1 MAITSL
7 LLIVNYG
14 PLPYQCVL
22 SNNKTIDAM
31 IAHTA
36 SFALALPDLGD
47 LISLVGAVASSA
59 LALIFPP
66 LLHILV
72 FIKGDSSDQQ
82 NGLCAKLKQTLC
94 VTEMEQTLWI
104 TRFKKAAWVTKDVL
118 IMVFGFFGF
127 ALGTYA
133 SIDGLVKYFGSN
145 SVGSVCVNF
154 YPH

>member
-1 MAITSL
+1 M
-7 LLIVNYG
+7 LIVKYG

-31 IAHTA
+31 IAHTV

-72 FIKGDSSDQQ
+72 FIKGDSADQQ
-82 NGLCAKLKQTLC
+82 NGLRAKLKQ
-94 VTEMEQTLWI
+94 TEMEQTLWI
-104 TRFKKAAWVTKDVL
+104 TRFKKAAWVAKDVL
-118 IMVFGFFGF
+118 IMVLGFFGF

-145 SVGSVCVNF
+145 SV
-154 YPH
+154 

>member
-1 MAITSL
+1 MHICK
-7 LLIVNYG
+7 Y
-14 PLPYQCVL
+14 Y
-22 SNNKTIDAM
+22 
-31 IAHTA
+31 TA

-47 LISLVGAVASSA
+47 LISLVGAIASSA
-59 LALIFPP
+59 LALIFPS

-94 VTEMEQTLWI
+94 VTKMEQTLWI
-104 TRFKKAAWVTKDVL
+104 TRFIKAVWVMKDVL
-118 IMVFGFFGF
+118 IMVLGLVGF

-133 SIDGLVKYFGSN
+133 SINGLVEYFKRN
-145 SVGSVCVNF
+145 SIGLDSVCVNF